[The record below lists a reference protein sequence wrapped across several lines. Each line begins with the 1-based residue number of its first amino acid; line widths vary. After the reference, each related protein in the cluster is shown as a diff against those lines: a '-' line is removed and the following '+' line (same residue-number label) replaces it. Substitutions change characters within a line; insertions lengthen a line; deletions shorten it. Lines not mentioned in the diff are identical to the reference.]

1 MTNLI
6 NGRAYVAP
14 MADPR
19 LATVAIVAL
28 PVTPDGFKEMPDYKR
43 AEKEGGF
50 PAVLI
55 EDDQVNPLTVGPRA
69 PDSAGHFG
77 LPSVPVLCILDPM
90 EAPPPAGE
98 IVEAA
103 RELWENALRPVVMTL
118 ADWKLATQQ
127 APVRVEAFP
136 VAHAW
141 PRLVPQAQVENGGE
155 LFF

>member
-1 MTNLI
+1 
-6 NGRAYVAP
+6 

-19 LATVAIVAL
+19 LATVTLVAL
-28 PVTPDGFKEMPDYKR
+28 PVTPDAFKEMPDRKR

-69 PDSAGHFG
+69 PDDAGHFG
-77 LPSVPVLCILDPM
+77 LPAVPVLCILDPS
-90 EAPPPAGE
+90 EAPPPPGE

-103 RELWENALRPVVMTL
+103 RELWEDALRPVVMSL
-118 ADWKLATQQ
+118 GDWRLATQQ

-136 VAHAW
+136 VSHPW
-141 PRLVPQAQVENGGE
+141 PRLVPRGGSQVNDEGRISPL
-155 LFF
+155 LF